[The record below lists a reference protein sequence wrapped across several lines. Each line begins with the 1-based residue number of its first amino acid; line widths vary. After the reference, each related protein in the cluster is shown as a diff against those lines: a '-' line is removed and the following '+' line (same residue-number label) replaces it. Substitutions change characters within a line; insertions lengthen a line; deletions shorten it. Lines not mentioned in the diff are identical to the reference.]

1 MKAANRATLTGYP
14 VLFLIGLSATAPPQ
28 GTQYVDGT
36 KSFACHTLLPH
47 TRIRIDDGRLNHS
60 FDGWLLNINLYLF
73 PMEENKYLED
83 EWRMLVHG
91 TIIKYKEER

>member
-1 MKAANRATLTGYP
+1 MQGEDATDRRQQKRAEACTLR
-14 VLFLIGLSATAPPQ
+14 VQAPQ